1 MNESKTPAEI
11 SAEITSE
18 SGLKRTITVEAPA
31 SEVDAAFDQEY
42 RKIQRSVTLKG
53 FRKGRAPLSRIKAL
67 YGGDVTSDVI
77 DRLFSTTYSRAISK
91 LELNVAAPPRIS
103 DVTLQEGE
111 PFRFV
116 AEVEVFPQV
125 AAVDL
130 TGLIYTETPTEVVD
144 KDVDD
149 VIENVRRQRSPLEDV
164 DRAVEA
170 TDVVTADMN
179 KTKDEGNVI
188 DGDHFPDSVIDLS
201 NENTVRELRDG
212 LVGARVGE
220 TRSITVS
227 YPEDYPD
234 KPFAGQS
241 ISYDVTVK
249 QAQVRKLLEINDAFA
264 KEQAGADSLEALRQ
278 RIRDGIAQERE
289 SLSRRNRTNQLISQV
304 VAKNPLDV
312 PDALVNRY
320 VDDMVA
326 DYRKNSPPDEQ
337 IHEEELRN
345 RYRLVGANQLRWK
358 LLSDKLIEQEKIEVS
373 EADTDNW
380 IKEFAAGNNLDPAAA
395 RNALASGGRMER
407 VRDSIL
413 EGKVIDLLVSRATR
427 KEA

>member
-1 MNESKTPAEI
+1 MNDSKTPAEI

-18 SGLKRTITVEAPA
+18 SGLKRTISVEAPA

-77 DRLFSTTYSRAISK
+77 DRLFSATYSRAISK

-116 AEVEVFPQV
+116 AEVEIFPQV
-125 AAVDL
+125 EGVDL
-130 TGLIYTETPTEVVD
+130 SGLIYTETATEVTD

-164 DRAVEA
+164 DRAIEA
-170 TDVVTADMN
+170 TDVITADMN

-188 DGDHFPDSVIDLS
+188 EGDHFPDSVIDLS

-220 TRSITVS
+220 VRSITVS

-241 ISYDVTVK
+241 ISYDVAVK
-249 QAQVRKLLEINDAFA
+249 KVQVRKLLALDDEFA

-278 RIRDGIAQERE
+278 RIREGIAQERE
-289 SLSRRNRTNQLISQV
+289 SLNERNRTNQLISQV

-312 PDALVNRY
+312 PDALVDRY
-320 VDDMVA
+320 VDDTVA
-326 DYRKNSPPDEQ
+326 EYRKNAPPEEE
-337 IHEEELRN
+337 INEEELRN

-413 EGKVIDLLVSRATR
+413 EKKVIDLLVSRSTR